1 MNGCIPYFPELEK
14 CPKYTMSHFPKDI
27 IIKVMNIINKEDNIL
42 NFYDEYVDILLKY
55 TKDKLT
61 TKKVIESIL

>member
-1 MNGCIPYFPELEK
+1 
-14 CPKYTMSHFPKDI
+14 
-27 IIKVMNIINKEDNIL
+27 MNIINKEDNIL